1 MGSHRQVCTL
11 YCQDEISEVC
21 HGSSP
26 RTLSSHSCILFY
38 CKVWRTRVHD
48 LFDILLGSEQRVSN
62 RMCPYRGT
70 QRIQCKFSS
79 VIYFNA
85 ISCSGIKKRSSIL
98 DRQIDFS
105 LQTFVQG
112 PEQNALGNVLVVFL
126 MIGLFSGVVL
136 DWLWL
141 IGKGW

>member
-1 MGSHRQVCTL
+1 VGSHRQICTH
-11 YCQDEISEVC
+11 YCQAEISEVY

-26 RTLSSHSCILFY
+26 RTLSSHSCNLFY
-38 CKVWRTRVHD
+38 CKVRRTRVHD
-48 LFDILLGSEQRVSN
+48 LFDILLGVEQRVSN
-62 RMCPYRGT
+62 RITVCVLTEAPKGYNVS
-70 QRIQCKFSS
+70 FPLL
-79 VIYFNA
+79 Y
-85 ISCSGIKKRSSIL
+85 ISCYQL
-98 DRQIDFS
+98 QDRQIDFS
-105 LQTFVQG
+105 LQSFVQG